1 MGVTPG
7 GDVKSADLGGLQSQR
22 SLLLLQRVRWRV
34 ARRRQRRQ
42 LEQRGAAARA
52 GPLERAPA
60 VYAARRRRPRV
71 RAQQPA
77 ALRPRPLRGPRR
89 GLGLGLGRC
98 RGRGASRGG
107 RGLRGAG
114 RGRARGARAR
124 GLLDGGRGRAS
135 GQWRVGAGVTCG
147 RSRRERGAA
156 RRPPPGQKA
165 GVTPQAQGGCEAR
178 RRSCG
183 KKTGACLRR
192 RAGPRGPLPAPPAAL
207 PFE

>member
-89 GLGLGLGRC
+89 GLGLGLGLGRC

-124 GLLDGGRGRAS
+124 GLLDGRRGRVS
-135 GQWRVGAGVTCG
+135 GQWRVGAGVTCVWTRAG
-147 RSRRERGAA
+147 RRAAAPRG
-156 RRPPPGQKA
+156 RRPA
-165 GVTPQAQGGCEAR
+165 GT
-178 RRSCG
+178 S
-183 KKTGACLRR
+183 
-192 RAGPRGPLPAPPAAL
+192 PRTCR
-207 PFE
+207 